1 MGGKTSIIPAAFAF
15 PQSRPKPLLQFQN
28 LLPPGTIFP
37 STGSKVLASLLLL
50 PGGFVRRIVLSV
62 CLVGFTLPLTAQTPA
77 AAPATSKAAIAA
89 SSAVEGNAVIKD
101 LPVRKVVLYKNGV
114 GYFEHAGQVNG
125 SQRVAIDF
133 TSSQLNDVLQSL
145 TVLDEGGGRIA
156 GVNYNSTTPLAEQLK
171 TLSLGMTEDPTSTEL
186 FGALRGQRVEVIGAP
201 VSAGGGGTITGRLMS
216 IEARTEK
223 TAADS
228 DNTVDKFYLTL
239 VATTGAVRVIELT
252 PSLSVRPLDASLQGQ
267 LDRYLELLA
276 STHSTGLRHLTLD
289 SIGQGQRQLR
299 VSYIS
304 EVPVW
309 KSTYRIVFPR
319 EANGKATMQGWA
331 VVDNT
336 VGADWDN
343 VQLSLVAGA
352 PQSFIQPLSQPLYA
366 RRAEIPIATELET
379 TPQTHEAAEAN
390 GQQVSMNNQLMNSAT
405 LTGRNASEL
414 VKMMPGVTFNN
425 GGGRLATLSGIAND
439 QMGARIAGANVSIR
453 NEATSDIRNTQSDAQ
468 GFWSTAGL
476 TPGTYRVTISFP
488 GFSPWQE
495 NGIRLNQGDSRTVAN
510 IHLRVGSTNSAVTVV
525 SGADAE
531 VPADTAAL
539 NNELVGGV
547 YRPSDAIA
555 EGDVSTSAF
564 DDFFEYALT
573 QPVTIHKNES
583 AMVPILQQELPAEH
597 VTLWSE
603 REATPLRAVWLENKS
618 KLTLDSGSFSI
629 FEAGEFAGEGLLD
642 PIHPGEKR
650 LLSYA
655 ADQAVRVKV
664 TARDAKQRLHHVS
677 FQKGAIVE
685 TYMDT
690 ASVTYSATNSAD
702 MDRVVLIEHP
712 RRNNGWTLD
721 GGLKADE
728 ESTNLYRF
736 KLAVP
741 QHSTQK
747 LEVKEHGPQ
756 YTTVDLG
763 SNPRQ
768 EDFLL
773 ELIKDAPDVQA
784 QIQPVIDAGN
794 AVGLLEFKIAE
805 AQKTEETATADEA
818 RDRDN
823 LTALKGNDAAK
834 RFVDELNHAEDQLQA
849 TRKQIADLEQQKSR
863 TGQAQRG
870 DLKHQL

>member
-1 MGGKTSIIPAAFAF
+1 
-15 PQSRPKPLLQFQN
+15 
-28 LLPPGTIFP
+28 
-37 STGSKVLASLLLL
+37 
-50 PGGFVRRIVLSV
+50 VRRIVLSV
-62 CLVGFTLPLTAQTPA
+62 CLVGFTLPLSAQTPA
-77 AAPATSKAAIAA
+77 AAPAPSKAAIAA
-89 SSAVEGNAVIKD
+89 SSAVAGTAVIKD

-186 FGALRGQRVEVIGAP
+186 FGALRGQRVEVTGAP

-223 TAADS
+223 TAGDS

-252 PSLSVRPLDASLQGQ
+252 PTLSVRPLDASLQGQ

-276 STHSTGLRHLTLD
+276 STHATGLRHLTLD

-309 KSTYRIVFPR
+309 KATYRIVFPR

-366 RRAEIPIATELET
+366 RRVEIPIATNAET
-379 TPQTHEAAEAN
+379 TPQTHEAAESN
-390 GQQVSMNNQLMNSAT
+390 GQQVSMNNQLMDSAR
-405 LTGRNASEL
+405 LTGRNAAEL
-414 VKMMPGVTFNN
+414 IKMMPGVTFNN
-425 GGGRLATLSGIAND
+425 GQRQAIMSGIAMD
-439 QMGARIAGANVSIR
+439 QSGARIAGARISIR
-453 NEATSDIRNTQSDAQ
+453 NEATGDQRDAAADNQ
-468 GFWSTAGL
+468 GFWSVTAL
-476 TPGTYRVTISFP
+476 IPGTYTITISAR

-495 NGIRLNQGDSRTVAN
+495 NGIRLNQGDSRTIAN
-510 IHLRVGSTNSAVTVV
+510 IHLRVGSTNSAVTVI
-525 SGADAE
+525 SGADTE
-531 VPADTAAL
+531 VPLDTAEISGTL
-539 NNELVGGV
+539 NNDLIGGV

-555 EGDVSTSAF
+555 EGDVSTNAF

-603 REATPLRAVWLENKS
+603 REATPLRAVWLENTS

-702 MDRVVLIEHP
+702 VDRVVLLEHP

-736 KLAVP
+736 KLPVP

-756 YTTVDLG
+756 YMTVDLR

-773 ELIKDAPDVQA
+773 QLVKNVPDAQA

-834 RFVDELNHAEDQLQA
+834 RFVDELNRAEDQLQS
-849 TRKQIADLEQQKSR
+849 TRKQIADLEQQRQTALDKLNAVISSISFDWNV
-863 TGQAQRG
+863 TE
-870 DLKHQL
+870 K